1 MKKWLF
7 NKAEQSPLRKWA
19 LGLTGW
25 KFVAWQLIGP
35 ILFLIVFELF
45 LNLLGQTMLP
55 WKW

>member
-1 MKKWLF
+1 MKKRSIR
-7 NKAEQSPLRKWA
+7 EWA